1 MFGSLRTL
9 GLVGT
14 SLLAVHAIACSVTT
28 AEDAA
33 EAEAGST
40 HALVTVT
47 RTASATAP
55 EEVRADAFA
64 SFLRASATADAG
76 SVLRGAGLSV
86 ELPAAGECH
95 RTTLGQALPAG
106 PVTRAELLDV
116 GEVTLVA
123 GGSVTTLAPR
133 AFPTVTDSISGVVY
147 TTRDRTAA
155 PLPAGSSYTIA
166 TTGGSALGPL
176 SGEGQAPAA
185 LAEVK
190 LAGVAFAE
198 VGTLPAGQ
206 EIELAWA
213 AGSVSDRLYVE
224 IDSDAGASLCAFHD
238 ETGHGVVPAAFA
250 PPLGEAVLSVH
261 RLRQVRFSEVGLSRG
276 ELRFDFELSRS
287 VSFE

>member
-1 MFGSLRTL
+1 MFGSSSSL
-9 GLVGT
+9 GLWAT
-14 SLLAVHAIACSVTT
+14 ALLGIHVLACSVT
-28 AEDAA
+28 AVDDAA

-55 EEVRADAFA
+55 DEVRADAFA
-64 SFLRASATADAG
+64 SFLRAPADADAG

-86 ELPAAGECH
+86 ELPAAGEC
-95 RTTLGQALPAG
+95 RKTTLGQALPAG
-106 PVTRAELLDV
+106 PLARAELLDV

-123 GGSVTTLAPR
+123 GGNVTTLAPR

-190 LAGVAFAE
+190 LGGIAFAE
-198 VGTLPAGQ
+198 AASLPASH
-206 EIELAWA
+206 EIELAWT
-213 AGSVSDRLYVE
+213 AGALGDRLYVE
-224 IDSDAGASLCAFHD
+224 LDGDSGASLCAFQD
-238 ETGHGVVPAAFA
+238 DVGHGVVPAAFA
-250 PPLGEAVLSVH
+250 PALGEAVLSVH
-261 RLRQVRFSEVGLSRG
+261 RLRQATFNEVGLSRG

>member
-1 MFGSLRTL
+1 MFGSSRFLA
-9 GLVGT
+9 LVGT
-14 SLLAVHAIACSVTT
+14 SLLAIHAIACSVTT

-47 RTASATAP
+47 RTASATSP
-55 EEVRADAFA
+55 ESVRADAFA
-64 SFLRASATADAG
+64 SFLRAPADAEAG

-86 ELPAAGECH
+86 DLPAAGEC
-95 RTTLGQALPAG
+95 RKTSLGQALPSG
-106 PVTRAELLDV
+106 PLTRAELLDV

-155 PLPAGSSYTIA
+155 PLPAGSSYTVA
-166 TTGGSALGPL
+166 TTGGSGLGPL
-176 SGEGQAPAA
+176 SAEGQAPPA
-185 LAEVK
+185 LTDLR
-190 LAGVAFAE
+190 LAGVGFADAA
-198 VGTLPAGQ
+198 TLPAHH
-206 EIELAWA
+206 EIEIAWA
-213 AGSVSDRLYVE
+213 AGSASDRLYLE
-224 IDSDAGASLCAFHD
+224 IDSDAGTSLCAFHD
-238 ETGHGVVPAAFA
+238 EAGHGVVPAAFA
-250 PPLGEAVLSVH
+250 PPLGEAVVSVH
-261 RLRQVRFSEVGLSRG
+261 RLRQTTFSEVGLSRG

>member
-14 SLLAVHAIACSVTT
+14 SLLAIHAIACSVTT

-185 LAEVK
+185 LAGVK

-213 AGSVSDRLYVE
+213 AGSASDRLYVE

-261 RLRQVRFSEVGLSRG
+261 RLRQARFTEVGLSRG